1 MRFQELLILSLFAAS
16 SNAGLVRRDNGFS
29 QGEPINYA
37 TGRGAPHSGGTN
49 HAIDLQNPDGLGQ
62 QSTDAGTVPNL
73 KWSFSLSKTKIFPGG
88 WTRTQVSQ
96 DLPQNHD
103 IAGAQ
108 QHLRKGAIRELHWH
122 KSVCTLLHVDL
133 QC

>member
-1 MRFQELLILSLFAAS
+1 MCQAKLTF
-16 SNAGLVRRDNGFS
+16 VV
-29 QGEPINYA
+29 
-37 TGRGAPHSGGTN
+37 GGTN
-49 HAIDLQNPDGLGQ
+49 HALDLQNPDGLGQ
-62 QSTDAGTVPNL
+62 QTTDAGTVPNL

-108 QHLRKGAIRELHWH
+108 QHLKKGAIRELHWH
-122 KSVCTLLHVDL
+122 KSVSLIGP
-133 QC
+133 

>member
-1 MRFQELLILSLFAAS
+1 MKTSNLVSLGLFVALSY
-16 SNAGLVRRDNGFS
+16 AGLVRRDDGFS

-37 TGRGAPHSGGTN
+37 TGKGALHSGGTN

-108 QHLRKGAIRELHWH
+108 QHLKKGAIRELHWH
-122 KSVCTLLHVDL
+122 KSVCVHR
-133 QC
+133 